1 MENSDES
8 LDIGVPILRQTHM
21 LTIMPIEA
29 IAQGGAPVSCENAK
43 FVPS

>member
-1 MENSDES
+1 MNHWI
-8 LDIGVPILRQTHM
+8 LGVPILRQTHM
-21 LTIMPIEA
+21 LTIMPIA